1 MKNLVSMVD
10 FVFEQQKNHLSLRDF
25 NITNYANFLK
35 QPLELWMFIPC
46 DEDGSVLEK
55 PEMVYNVDVF
65 GVYNGLFQNKNE
77 YIKQYQKA
85 KERCLFEGFEV
96 GFRISEKKVFSAG
109 DLIFDEEETIE
120 NLLQYKNKTFILT
133 ASALKHIGL

>member
-1 MKNLVSMVD
+1 MMTKY
-10 FVFEQQKNHLSLRDF
+10 QQ
-25 NITNYANFLK
+25 
-35 QPLELWMFIPC
+35 
-46 DEDGSVLEK
+46 
-55 PEMVYNVDVF
+55 
-65 GVYNGLFQNKNE
+65 
-77 YIKQYQKA
+77 A